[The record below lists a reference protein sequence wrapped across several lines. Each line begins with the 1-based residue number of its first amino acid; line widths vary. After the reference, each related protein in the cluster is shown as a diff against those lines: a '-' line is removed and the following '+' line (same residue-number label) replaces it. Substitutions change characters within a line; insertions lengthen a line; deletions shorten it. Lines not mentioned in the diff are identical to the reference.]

1 MLLAAVTA
9 RILGNRAPI
18 LWGWIM
24 TSPSILPDDPS
35 LCIPPMESDDE
46 NELNSQTAH
55 NRAMVEYS
63 ARCGC
68 FHCGGIFAGNEVAQ
82 WLQED
87 DGEDTALCPYCGVDA
102 VIVGNEQYPVCMM
115 VLSKLYMH
123 WFGKEYRQRL
133 EAATDMPTCGSHGDY
148 LRKGLPS
155 LTNHDRK
162 ITVVGE
168 IELFP
173 LSVYDRAEELCN
185 ESHPPRPVEYD
196 DVDVYMGGVV
206 TVHAGFDEHGYYY
219 CDFITGSG
227 VKLPYDAWN
236 DVQQDLVLNLSRQYG
251 DALRGIITDSLMHH
265 MRLFIDVDVAE

>member
-1 MLLAAVTA
+1 
-9 RILGNRAPI
+9 
-18 LWGWIM
+18 
-24 TSPSILPDDPS
+24 
-35 LCIPPMESDDE
+35 
-46 NELNSQTAH
+46 
-55 NRAMVEYS
+55 
-63 ARCGC
+63 
-68 FHCGGIFAGNEVAQ
+68 
-82 WLQED
+82 
-87 DGEDTALCPYCGVDA
+87 
-102 VIVGNEQYPVCMM
+102 MM

>member
-1 MLLAAVTA
+1 
-9 RILGNRAPI
+9 
-18 LWGWIM
+18 M
-24 TSPSILPDDPS
+24 TGPSILPDDPS

-148 LRKGLPS
+148 LRKGLPF

-265 MRLFIDVDVAE
+265 MRLFIDADVAE